1 MTLSNQRERC
11 EQHQPFY
18 MAEARKKNMTEREIN
33 IDGRTFENINQWLDY
48 LQQGVDENQRLL
60 AIMQNR
66 PLREGD
72 KIDRRIELLD
82 DVEYIV
88 SMIIRSYGD
97 MEVWMRRC
105 VDEDDS
111 DTSMTHV
118 GFTLVAHFIVNR
130 A

>member
-1 MTLSNQRERC
+1 
-11 EQHQPFY
+11 
-18 MAEARKKNMTEREIN
+18 MTEREIN